1 MSAKSFKMCQ
11 VEIAN
16 LSDSAGLANSSLVN
30 TLKAIHEWNW
40 PSAESGLRQF
50 QELLAK
56 MNRLNK
62 DLTRHLEENDQ

>member
-1 MSAKSFKMCQ
+1 MSPKALKMCQ

-40 PSAESGLRQF
+40 PSAENGLRTF

-62 DLTRHLEENDQ
+62 DLTRHLEEAEE